1 MAKTDKPAKK
11 GRLRQLAAAY
21 SMTKEYDRRIGV
33 ILLGVFLVV
42 VAIFIGL
49 GFVLGHPIL
58 VGVFGVTFGVLVAL
72 IVFGRRA
79 ERAAYGQVEGRPG
92 AAGAALG
99 MLRRGWTVQQAVA
112 FTKNQDI
119 VHRVVGRPGIVLI
132 GEGNPARVR
141 NLLGVEKRKHARF
154 AGEAPI
160 YDIIAGDG
168 TEDSVE
174 VKKLARHIMKLP
186 KNLSPGD
193 VTELMQRLKALDAS
207 RPAAP
212 LPRGPVPQSAKAARQ
227 MLRGKFNTP
236 R

>member
-1 MAKTDKPAKK
+1 MAKTDKPAKE

-33 ILLGVFLVV
+33 ILLSVFLVV
-42 VAIFIGL
+42 VAVCVGL

-58 VGVFGVTFGVLVAL
+58 VGIFGVTFGVLVAL

-92 AAGAALG
+92 AAGAALA

-141 NLLGVEKRKHARF
+141 NLLGVEKRKHTRF

-193 VTELMQRLKALDAS
+193 VTEVMQRLKALDAS

-212 LPRGPVPQSAKAARQ
+212 LPRGPLPQSAKAARQ
-227 MLRGKFNTP
+227 MMRGKFNTP

>member
-1 MAKTDKPAKK
+1 MAKTDKPAKQ
-11 GRLRQLAAAY
+11 GRFRQLAAAY
-21 SMTKEYDRRIGV
+21 SMTKQYDRHIGL

-42 VAIFIGL
+42 VAILVGL
-49 GFVLGHPIL
+49 GFVLGHPFF
-58 VGVFGVTFGVLVAL
+58 VGSFGVTLGVLVAL

-99 MLRRGWTVQQAVA
+99 MLRRGWKVQQTVA
-112 FTKNQDI
+112 FTKNQDL

-141 NLLGVEKRKHARF
+141 NLLGVEKKKHARF
-154 AGEAPI
+154 AGDAPI
-160 YDIIAGDG
+160 YDVIAGDG
-168 TEDSVE
+168 TEDSVA

-186 KNLSPGD
+186 RNLAPGE
-193 VTELMQRLKALDAS
+193 VTEVMQRLKALDAS

-212 LPRGPVPQSAKAARQ
+212 LPRGPLPQSAKAARQ
-227 MLRGKFNTP
+227 MMRGKFNTP

>member
-58 VGVFGVTFGVLVAL
+58 VGIFGVTFGVLVAL

-227 MLRGKFNTP
+227 MMRGKFNTP

>member
-1 MAKTDKPAKK
+1 MAKTDKPAKQ
-11 GRLRQLAAAY
+11 GRFRQLAAAY
-21 SMTKEYDRRIGV
+21 SMTKQYDRHIGL

-42 VAIFIGL
+42 LAILVGL
-49 GFVLGHPIL
+49 GFVLGHPFF
-58 VGVFGVTFGVLVAL
+58 VGSFGVTLGVLVAL

-99 MLRRGWTVQQAVA
+99 MLRRGWKVQQAVA
-112 FTKNQDI
+112 FTKNQDL

-141 NLLGVEKRKHARF
+141 NLLGVEKKKHARF
-154 AGEAPI
+154 AGDAPI
-160 YDIIAGDG
+160 YDVIAGDG
-168 TEDSVE
+168 TEDSVA

-186 KNLSPGD
+186 RNLAPGE
-193 VTELMQRLKALDAS
+193 VTEVIQRLKALDAS

-212 LPRGPVPQSAKAARQ
+212 LPRGPLPQSAKAARQ
-227 MLRGKFNTP
+227 MMRGKFNTP

>member
-1 MAKTDKPAKK
+1 MAKTDKPAKQ
-11 GRLRQLAAAY
+11 GRFRQLAAAY
-21 SMTKEYDRRIGV
+21 SMTKQYDRHIGL

-42 VAIFIGL
+42 VAILVGL
-49 GFVLGHPIL
+49 GFVLGHPFF
-58 VGVFGVTFGVLVAL
+58 VGSFGVTLGVLVAL

-99 MLRRGWTVQQAVA
+99 MLRRGWKVQQSVA
-112 FTKNQDI
+112 FTKNQDL

-141 NLLGVEKRKHARF
+141 NLLGVEKKKHARF
-154 AGEAPI
+154 AGDAPI
-160 YDIIAGDG
+160 YDVIAGDG
-168 TEDSVE
+168 TEDSVA

-186 KNLSPGD
+186 RNLAPGE
-193 VTELMQRLKALDAS
+193 VTEVIQRLKALDAS

-212 LPRGPVPQSAKAARQ
+212 LPRGPLPQSAKAARQ
-227 MLRGKFNTP
+227 MMRGKFNTP